1 MTSSFCSYID
11 PGTYR
16 SCLNHTL
23 YASWMDP
30 PKKIHDQ
37 ENVVASLKPFSFPH
51 GLLIRKE
58 PIFLYVYQQRKTEH
72 SGIST
77 HINKNQA
84 GKSYLKHEKSTSS

>member
-1 MTSSFCSYID
+1 MTPFFSSYID

-16 SCLNHTL
+16 SCLNHML

-37 ENVVASLKPFSFPH
+37 ENV
-51 GLLIRKE
+51 
-58 PIFLYVYQQRKTEH
+58 RKTEH
-72 SGIST
+72 NGIST